1 LAFNLLKAIR
11 NTHRHPV
18 NRILHSIGLPLYIVG
33 ISMIAVYVIGQNTN
47 PVNGLVLLII
57 AISLFLT
64 GHKVEGN
71 LRAMTLIIIYKYLKV
86 RIKTRKTKQYYY
98 YL

>member
-1 LAFNLLKAIR
+1 
-11 NTHRHPV
+11 
-18 NRILHSIGLPLYIVG
+18 
-33 ISMIAVYVIGQNTN
+33 MIAVYVIGQNTN

>member
-1 LAFNLLKAIR
+1 MAFNLLKAIR

-18 NRILHSIGLPLYIVG
+18 NRILHYIGLPLYIVG
-33 ISMIAVYVIGQNTN
+33 ISMIVSYVIGQNTN
-47 PVNGLVLLII
+47 PISGLVLLII

-71 LRAMTLIIIYKYLKV
+71 LRAMTLIILFKYLKI
-86 RIKTRKTKQYYY
+86 RIKD
-98 YL
+98 

>member
-1 LAFNLLKAIR
+1 
-11 NTHRHPV
+11 
-18 NRILHSIGLPLYIVG
+18 
-33 ISMIAVYVIGQNTN
+33 MIASYIIGQNTN

-71 LRAMTLIIIYKYLKV
+71 LRAMTLIILYKYLKV
-86 RIKTRKTKQYYY
+86 RIKTRKTKHFTTTNSIRHSRT
-98 YL
+98 

>member
-1 LAFNLLKAIR
+1 MAFNLLKAIR

-18 NRILHSIGLPLYIVG
+18 NRILHYIGLPLYIVG
-33 ISMIAVYVIGQNTN
+33 ISMIANYVIGQNTN
-47 PVNGLVLLII
+47 PISGLVLLII

-71 LRAMTLIIIYKYLKV
+71 LRAMTLIILFKYLKV
-86 RIKTRKTKQYYY
+86 RIKD
-98 YL
+98 

>member
-1 LAFNLLKAIR
+1 
-11 NTHRHPV
+11 
-18 NRILHSIGLPLYIVG
+18 
-33 ISMIAVYVIGQNTN
+33 MIASYVIGQNTN

-71 LRAMTLIIIYKYLKV
+71 LRAMTLIILFKYLKI
-86 RIKTRKTKQYYY
+86 RIKD
-98 YL
+98 

>member
-1 LAFNLLKAIR
+1 
-11 NTHRHPV
+11 
-18 NRILHSIGLPLYIVG
+18 
-33 ISMIAVYVIGQNTN
+33 MIASYIIGQNTN

-71 LRAMTLIIIYKYLKV
+71 LRAMTLIILYKYLKV
-86 RIKTRKTKQYYY
+86 RMKTTKTKHFTTTHSVRHSRN
-98 YL
+98 

>member
-1 LAFNLLKAIR
+1 
-11 NTHRHPV
+11 
-18 NRILHSIGLPLYIVG
+18 
-33 ISMIAVYVIGQNTN
+33 MIASYPIGQNTN

-71 LRAMTLIIIYKYLKV
+71 LRAMTLIILYKYLKV
-86 RIKTRKTKQYYY
+86 RIKTRKTKHFTTTYSVRHSRN
-98 YL
+98 

>member
-1 LAFNLLKAIR
+1 MAFNLLKAIR

-18 NRILHSIGLPLYIVG
+18 NRILHYVGLPLYIVG
-33 ISMIAVYVIGQNTN
+33 ISMIASYVIGQNTN
-47 PVNGLVLLII
+47 PISGLVLLII

-71 LRAMTLIIIYKYLKV
+71 LRAMTLIILFKYLKI
-86 RIKTRKTKQYYY
+86 RIKD
-98 YL
+98 

>member
-18 NRILHSIGLPLYIVG
+18 NRILHYIGLPLYIVG
-33 ISMIAVYVIGQNTN
+33 ISMIVSYVIGQNTN
-47 PVNGLVLLII
+47 PISGLVLLII

-71 LRAMTLIIIYKYLKV
+71 LRAMTLIILFKYLK
-86 RIKTRKTKQYYY
+86 ISLKD
-98 YL
+98 

>member
-1 LAFNLLKAIR
+1 M
-11 NTHRHPV
+11 
-18 NRILHSIGLPLYIVG
+18 GLPLYIVG
-33 ISMIAVYVIGQNTN
+33 ISMIASYVIGQNIN
-47 PVNGLVLLII
+47 PVNVFVLLII

-71 LRAMTLIIIYKYLKV
+71 LRAMTLIILYKYLKV

>member
-18 NRILHSIGLPLYIVG
+18 NRILHGIGLPLYIVG
-33 ISMIAVYVIGQNTN
+33 ISMIASYVIGQNTN
-47 PVNGLVLLII
+47 PISGLVLLII
-57 AISLFLT
+57 AISLFLI

-71 LRAMTLIIIYKYLKV
+71 LRAMTLIILFKYLEV
-86 RIKTRKTKQYYY
+86 RIKD
-98 YL
+98 

>member
-18 NRILHSIGLPLYIVG
+18 NRILHYIGLPLYIVG
-33 ISMIAVYVIGQNTN
+33 ISMIVSYVIGQNTN
-47 PVNGLVLLII
+47 PISGLVLLII

-71 LRAMTLIIIYKYLKV
+71 LRAMTLIILFKYLKI
-86 RIKTRKTKQYYY
+86 RIKD
-98 YL
+98 

>member
-1 LAFNLLKAIR
+1 
-11 NTHRHPV
+11 
-18 NRILHSIGLPLYIVG
+18 
-33 ISMIAVYVIGQNTN
+33 MIASYIIGQNTN

-71 LRAMTLIIIYKYLKV
+71 LRAMTLIILYKYLKV
-86 RIKTRKTKQYYY
+86 RIKTRKTKPFPTTYSVRRSRN
-98 YL
+98 

>member
-1 LAFNLLKAIR
+1 
-11 NTHRHPV
+11 
-18 NRILHSIGLPLYIVG
+18 
-33 ISMIAVYVIGQNTN
+33 MIASYVIVQNTD

-71 LRAMTLIIIYKYLKV
+71 LRAMTLIILYKYLKA
-86 RIKTRKTKQYYY
+86 RIKTRKTKHFTTTYSVRHSRH
-98 YL
+98 

>member
-1 LAFNLLKAIR
+1 MIVLAFNLLKAIR

-18 NRILHSIGLPLYIVG
+18 NRILHYIGLPLYIVG
-33 ISMIAVYVIGQNTN
+33 ISMIVSYVIGQNTN
-47 PVNGLVLLII
+47 PISGLVLLII

-71 LRAMTLIIIYKYLKV
+71 LRAMTLIILFKYLK
-86 RIKTRKTKQYYY
+86 ISLKD
-98 YL
+98 

>member
-1 LAFNLLKAIR
+1 M
-11 NTHRHPV
+11 
-18 NRILHSIGLPLYIVG
+18 GLPLYIVG
-33 ISMIAVYVIGQNTN
+33 ISMIASYVIGQNTN

-71 LRAMTLIIIYKYLKV
+71 LRAMTLIILYKYLKV
-86 RIKTRKTKQYYY
+86 RIRLGKLNNITTTYSIRRSRT
-98 YL
+98 

>member
-18 NRILHSIGLPLYIVG
+18 NRILHYIGLPLYIVG
-33 ISMIAVYVIGQNTN
+33 ISMIVSYVIGQNTN
-47 PVNGLVLLII
+47 PISGLVLLII
-57 AISLFLT
+57 AISLFFT

-71 LRAMTLIIIYKYLKV
+71 LRAMTLIILFKYLKI
-86 RIKTRKTKQYYY
+86 RIKD
-98 YL
+98 

>member
-1 LAFNLLKAIR
+1 
-11 NTHRHPV
+11 
-18 NRILHSIGLPLYIVG
+18 
-33 ISMIAVYVIGQNTN
+33 MIASYVIVQNTD

-71 LRAMTLIIIYKYLKV
+71 LRAMTLIILYKYLKV
-86 RIKTRKTKQYYY
+86 RIKTRKTKHFTTTYSVRHSRN
-98 YL
+98 

>member
-1 LAFNLLKAIR
+1 
-11 NTHRHPV
+11 
-18 NRILHSIGLPLYIVG
+18 
-33 ISMIAVYVIGQNTN
+33 MIASYVIGQNTN

-71 LRAMTLIIIYKYLKV
+71 LRAMTLIILYKYLKV
-86 RIKTRKTKQYYY
+86 RIKTRKTKHFTTTYSVRHSRN
-98 YL
+98 

>member
-1 LAFNLLKAIR
+1 M

-33 ISMIAVYVIGQNTN
+33 ISMIASYVIDQNTN
-47 PVNGLVLLII
+47 PVNGFVLLII
-57 AISLFLT
+57 AVSLFLT

-71 LRAMTLIIIYKYLKV
+71 LRAMTLIILYKYLKV

>member
-1 LAFNLLKAIR
+1 MAFNLLKAIR

-18 NRILHSIGLPLYIVG
+18 NRILHYIGLPLYIVG
-33 ISMIAVYVIGQNTN
+33 ISMIVSYVIGQNTN
-47 PVNGLVLLII
+47 PISGLVLLII

-71 LRAMTLIIIYKYLKV
+71 LRVMTLIILFKYLKI
-86 RIKTRKTKQYYY
+86 RIKD
-98 YL
+98 

>member
-18 NRILHSIGLPLYIVG
+18 NRILHYIGLPLYIVG
-33 ISMIAVYVIGQNTN
+33 ISMIGSYVIGQNTN
-47 PVNGLVLLII
+47 PISGLVLLII

-71 LRAMTLIIIYKYLKV
+71 LRAMTLIILFKYLKI
-86 RIKTRKTKQYYY
+86 RIKD
-98 YL
+98 